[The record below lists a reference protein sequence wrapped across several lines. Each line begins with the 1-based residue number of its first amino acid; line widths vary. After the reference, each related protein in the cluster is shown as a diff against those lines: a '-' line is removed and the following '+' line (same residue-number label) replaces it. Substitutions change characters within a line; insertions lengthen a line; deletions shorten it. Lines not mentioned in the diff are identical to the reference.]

1 MEDAQNGVPWMWDY
15 PCVCAQILL
24 SLEGKGRR
32 RRAGSKVIIFHVVK
46 AHGAPLILEASF
58 LFKGPY

>member
-1 MEDAQNGVPWMWDY
+1 MWDY